1 MLKEFKAFALKGNVL
16 DMAVGVVIG
25 GAFSKIIASF
35 VSDIIMPLLSLITG
49 GSNFSDLSV
58 TLAGGDVPVMLNYG
72 SFIQNIIDFMII
84 AAALFIFVKIINKFK
99 RTQEK
104 PPEEPALSK
113 EAELLSEIKELL
125 EKNAGQSEPQS

>member
-35 VSDIIMPLLSLITG
+35 VSDVIMPLLSLITG
-49 GSNFSDLSV
+49 GTNFSDLSV
-58 TLAGGDVPVMLNYG
+58 TLAGGDDPVLLNYG
-72 SFIQNIIDFMII
+72 SFIQNILDFLII

-99 RTQEK
+99 RAQEEA
-104 PPEEPALSK
+104 PAAPALSK
-113 EAELLSEIKELL
+113 EAELLAEIKELL
-125 EKNAGQSEPQS
+125 EKKAEQGELQQ